1 MVGQRDFLGMAG
13 DVRMIEGIR
22 RLRKYVCLHTHENV
36 SGPSNDFDNS
46 ARPLDVLT
54 IADAIEREIKKLKA
68 ENAKL
73 RTQLADVTESMAR
86 VEERCAK
93 LRELAAEA
101 IRLMQANAP
110 DCGLCKHYR
119 ECWTGE
125 AMDYSPSGC
134 VICNDA
140 RELGVEVKR

>member
-1 MVGQRDFLGMAG
+1 MFGVRKATREFVDGLHKVQR
-13 DVRMIEGIR
+13 E
-22 RLRKYVCLHTHENV
+22 T
-36 SGPSNDFDNS
+36 
-46 ARPLDVLT
+46 
-54 IADAIEREIKKLKA
+54 ERLKA

-73 RTQLADVTESMAR
+73 R
-86 VEERCAK
+86 
-93 LRELAAEA
+93 ELVAEA
-101 IRLMQANAP
+101 IRLMQANGP

-140 RELGVEVKR
+140 RELGVELNA

>member
-1 MVGQRDFLGMAG
+1 MNPFEITKDPDGCGITVCVKNEFVVLTREEERRVTERITEILAENEKLQERVEWLDGECRKSMGMSHKFFEMVGEYQ
-13 DVRMIEGIR
+13 
-22 RLRKYVCLHTHENV
+22 KEN
-36 SGPSNDFDNS
+36 
-46 ARPLDVLT
+46 
-54 IADAIEREIKKLKA
+54 
-68 ENAKL
+68 
-73 RTQLADVTESMAR
+73 
-86 VEERCAK
+86 AK

-101 IRLMQANAP
+101 IRLMQTNAP

-140 RELGVEVKR
+140 RELGVEV

>member
-1 MVGQRDFLGMAG
+1 MPLEETIAHHRWCADNCEGEVREEHLQMVGWLEEL
-13 DVRMIEGIR
+13 VE
-22 RLRKYVCLHTHENV
+22 
-36 SGPSNDFDNS
+36 
-46 ARPLDVLT
+46 
-54 IADAIEREIKKLKA
+54 LKA
-68 ENAKL
+68 EN
-73 RTQLADVTESMAR
+73 
-86 VEERCAK
+86 AK

-101 IRLMQANAP
+101 IRLMQADAP

-140 RELGVEVKR
+140 RELGIEVGE